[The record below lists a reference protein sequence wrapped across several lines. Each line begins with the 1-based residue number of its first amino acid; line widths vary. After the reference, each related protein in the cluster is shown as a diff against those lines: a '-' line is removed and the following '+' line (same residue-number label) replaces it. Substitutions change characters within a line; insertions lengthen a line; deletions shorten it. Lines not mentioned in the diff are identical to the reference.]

1 MGIPADGPEQEV
13 ALREIEA
20 EEKLKEMAHRC
31 SVASG
36 GKRGSAKV
44 LYEEDMLAI
53 YRMAASR

>member
-31 SVASG
+31 SAASG

>member
-31 SVASG
+31 SAASG

-53 YRMAASR
+53 YRMAL

>member
-1 MGIPADGPEQEV
+1 MEIPADGPEQEV

-31 SVASG
+31 SAASG

>member
-31 SVASG
+31 SAASG

-53 YRMAASR
+53 YRMAAFR